1 MLGWFGQIG
10 RLWVIYSKADLG
22 WIDRGKSGS
31 VYAASSRICTQ
42 PSPADASYPQGS
54 STCILEQQRRKK
66 VEWDQMTGSWV
77 SHFKCFFFWLAPGK
91 YFRDLRRLCVDMI
104 EQPCHCFVNICLIA
118 RLAFCPTGTVGNSW
132 WKRNFCYVS
141 VGVTLWMWT
150 GVVNLQDY
158 LWLCMTVCSVPKSYN
173 NFFMKNFIHCC
184 PGDCKPL
191 WLDHRVC
198 KSRSCTYKSVSGFCE
213 WQTHSGTPYTLE
225 SKVWKL
231 LRLFFYI

>member
-66 VEWDQMTGSWV
+66 VEGDQMTGSWV
-77 SHFKCFFFWLAPGK
+77 SHFKCFFFWLTPGK

-118 RLAFCPTGTVGNSW
+118 RLAFCPTGTAGNSW
-132 WKRNFCYVS
+132 WKRNFFTFLWVLHCGCGPGLLTSKTTYDCVWPCAPCQS
-141 VGVTLWMWT
+141 HTITFSWKTLFIVVQGIVNRCGWIIEWT
-150 GVVNLQDY
+150 NQG
-158 LWLCMTVCSVPKSYN
+158 
-173 NFFMKNFIHCC
+173 H
-184 PGDCKPL
+184 
-191 WLDHRVC
+191 
-198 KSRSCTYKSVSGFCE
+198 KSVSGFCE

-231 LRLFFYI
+231 IFLYLEYK